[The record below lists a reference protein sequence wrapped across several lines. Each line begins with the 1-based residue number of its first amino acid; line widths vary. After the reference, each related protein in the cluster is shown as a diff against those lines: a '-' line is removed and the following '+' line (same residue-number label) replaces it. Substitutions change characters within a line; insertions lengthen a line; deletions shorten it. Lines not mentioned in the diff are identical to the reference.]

1 VVVWAVDEGRGKKGA
16 AMSDTATQ
24 NVTGAARQAIGAD
37 DEASDWQLR
46 PEQHAAALPP
56 EAGALARVLRSER
69 IREIMARYT
78 ENDQKAVRAQD
89 LYKSRSTLAVW
100 ARLGAIIVGA
110 FFLLPL
116 GSWLSQAS
124 GIVTIGTGL
133 QYLCLGVALLV
144 TAYINTAGLFSRW
157 MTARSEAEIAR
168 LALFDAVIE
177 AEETPRE
184 GELALLPLKLEYLRR
199 YQLDVQIRYYGG
211 RGAQHKQAAG
221 QNRRTVWTLNG
232 LGLLAFAA
240 LIVFG
245 ADAFGFITLPWAED
259 GLHYAFLALGTVISG
274 MLGTIAA
281 LSAMNLDERNAARY
295 LVVHQNLK
303 DLAGESLDRARAA
316 AAEGDQQT
324 VEQFADAVQRLIS
337 AEHQEWIVLRS
348 HIQKPEDMVSVALN
362 PVQVASPGG
371 R

>member
-1 VVVWAVDEGRGKKGA
+1 MIESGTRDVTEA
-16 AMSDTATQ
+16 AK
-24 NVTGAARQAIGAD
+24 QAIGAD
-37 DEASDWQLR
+37 DEASDWKLR
-46 PEQHAAALPP
+46 PEQHAAALAP
-56 EAGALARVLRSER
+56 EAAALARVLRSDR

-78 ENDQKAVRAQD
+78 ENDHKAVRAQE

-116 GSWLSQAS
+116 ESWLPQAS
-124 GIVTIGTGL
+124 GLLTIGTGL

-177 AEETPRE
+177 ADETPRE
-184 GELALLPLKLEYLRR
+184 GELPLLPLKLEYMRR
-199 YQLDVQIRYYGG
+199 YQLDVQTRYYAG

-221 QNRRTVWTLNG
+221 QNRRTIWTLNV
-232 LGLLAFAA
+232 LGVLAFAA

-245 ADAFGFITLPWAED
+245 AGAFGLIALPWTGD
-259 GLHYAFLALGTVISG
+259 GLHYVFLAAGTVISG
-274 MLGTIAA
+274 TLGAIAA
-281 LSAMNLDERNAARY
+281 ISSMNLDERNAARY

-303 DLAGESLDRARAA
+303 DLAGESLERAREAA
-316 AAEGDQQT
+316 AKDDSRG

-362 PVQVASPGG
+362 PVQVASPRGG
-371 R
+371 